1 MSSPQKVLS
10 LSINE
15 EGNLFA
21 ACTTSSLT
29 VFNME
34 PLVAKLHITTDR
46 IGTVRLAQL
55 LHRTNLIALVAGGPR
70 PKFADNAVLVWDDH
84 LKAFVLEFTF
94 AGRVLAL
101 RTTRDRLFV
110 VERERIH
117 VFSYPNRPER
127 LLTLET
133 GDNPLGLCEVTP
145 AGSACELALLAFP
158 GHRLGSVQL
167 LDLAGTSSTTR
178 TTTMISTK
186 NSSSSAS
193 SSPTGDATTR
203 ASRTTSTSSAS
214 SSASTASVSI
224 SPTSVSAHQSEVACL
239 ALSRTGRLLAT
250 ASRKG
255 TLIRVFSTVD
265 PSHHQNQP
273 NFFISNSS
281 SSSSSIPLSP
291 AKVAEY
297 RRGLDTVTLYG
308 LLFSPDS
315 EYLLAWSDKGTVHL
329 FALPNSSASA
339 RPRSGSSASIFSP
352 LLSLTAGGEY
362 SISKFSLPAECGCV
376 CAFAADN
383 NGGGFVAPAGSSPS
397 SSPQHQQQQQQQ
409 KAVYALCLDG
419 TYHKYRV
426 AKDGTACERE
436 NFDNYLEANEES
448 ELMLL

>member
-34 PLVAKLHITTDR
+34 PL
-46 IGTVRLAQL
+46 L

-255 TLIRVFSTVD
+255 TLIRVFSTV
-265 PSHHQNQP
+265 
-273 NFFISNSS
+273 
-281 SSSSSIPLSP
+281 
-291 AKVAEY
+291 AEY

-362 SISKFSLPAECGCV
+362 SISKFSLPA
-376 CAFAADN
+376 D
-383 NGGGFVAPAGSSPS
+383 PS
-397 SSPQHQQQQQQQ
+397 SSPQHQQQQQQQQ